1 MVWGFYAV
9 ARMHTMK
16 FKRFSTHIVP
26 VTNFLLIFLVILS
39 IIGFVL
45 LFFISPEDNNS
56 WTINDPEVSSS
67 EETDEVN
74 YREEIIWN
82 EHY

>member
-56 WTINDPEVSSS
+56 GTINGPEVSSS

-74 YREEIIWN
+74 YREEIIGN